1 MFKHLVLSGGAHL
14 GITELGAL
22 LYLEEKKLFNNSDI
36 EVYDGTSIGAVFSVL
51 FSLGSTARDLVD
63 YFVNR
68 PWEQVIQE
76 SFPLLSIDSI
86 SSILDSGGIL
96 GYNFIMNILKPF
108 LLVHFEK
115 ARQGNIDCIT
125 MNDLYEYTHKKVY
138 LYTVEMN
145 TDNNINLVSLSHET
159 HPELSLLKA
168 IQMSCALPLIF
179 KPVIHND
186 CYYIDGGILSNYP
199 LQQAIERNKDNKEE
213 ILAIHLRGKEYTL
226 KKSKHFLLDF
236 HLSLL
241 NRIINH
247 LRVHYE
253 VTKKEIPYEMVI
265 MTDQFN
271 TNSMISCLRSR
282 EARER
287 LSQQGRE
294 SAIIF
299 CQYTDLSR

>member
-1 MFKHLVLSGGAHL
+1 MFKQLVLSGGGHL

-22 LYLEEKKLFNNSDI
+22 LYLEEKELFNNSDV
-36 EVYDGTSIGAVFSVL
+36 EVYDGTSSGAVFSVL

-199 LQQAIERNKDNKEE
+199 LQQAIERNQDNKDE
-213 ILAIHLRGKEYTL
+213 ILAIHLRGRENTL

-241 NRIINH
+241 DRIINH

-265 MTDQFN
+265 MTDKLN
-271 TNSMISCLRSR
+271 TNSIITCLRSR

>member
-14 GITELGAL
+14 GIAELGAL
-22 LYLEEKKLFNNSDI
+22 LYLEEKKLFNNTDI
-36 EVYDGTSIGAVFSVL
+36 EVYDGTSIGAIFSVL
-51 FSLGSTARDLVD
+51 FSLGSTARDMVD

-76 SFPLLSIDSI
+76 SIPSLSIDTM
-86 SSILDSGGIL
+86 SSILNSGGIL
-96 GYNFIMNILKPF
+96 DSNFIMNTLKPF

-115 ARQGNIDCIT
+115 ARQDKIEYIT
-125 MNDLYEYTHKKVY
+125 LNDLYEYTHKKVY

-145 TDNNINLVSLSHET
+145 TDNDIKLVSLSHET

-179 KPVIHND
+179 KPIIYND

-199 LQQAIERNKDNKEE
+199 LQQAIERNKDNKDE
-213 ILAIHLRGKEYTL
+213 ILAIHLRGREETL

-241 NRIINH
+241 NRMINH

-265 MTDQFN
+265 MTNQFN
-271 TNSMISCLRSR
+271 TSDMISCLRSR

>member
-14 GITELGAL
+14 GIAELGAL
-22 LYLEEKKLFNNSDI
+22 LYLEEKDLFNNTDI
-36 EVYDGTSIGAVFSVL
+36 EIYDGTSIGAIFSVL
-51 FSLGSTARDLVD
+51 FSLGSSAKDLVD

-76 SFPLLSIDSI
+76 SIPSLSIDTM
-86 SSILDSGGIL
+86 SSILNSGGIL
-96 GYNFIMNILKPF
+96 DSNFIMNTLKPF

-115 ARQGNIDCIT
+115 ARQGNLELIT
-125 MNDLYEYTHKKVY
+125 LTDLYEYTHKKVY

-145 TDNNINLVSLSHET
+145 TDNDIKLVSLSHET

-179 KPVIHND
+179 KPIIHND

-199 LQQAIERNKDNKEE
+199 LQQAIERNKDNKDE
-213 ILAIHLRGKEYTL
+213 ILAIHLRGREYILTE
-226 KKSKHFLLDF
+226 SKHFLLDF

-241 NRIINH
+241 NRMINH

-265 MTDQFN
+265 MTDHFS
-271 TNSMISCLRSR
+271 TSSMISCLRSR

-294 SAIIF
+294 SAIVF
-299 CQYTDLSR
+299 CQYTDLFR